1 MTTSIL
7 PPPSGAG
14 SRGLQTAKGGVG
26 RRRTPA
32 LGVEEG
38 LDGIADLRL
47 SMLAQCDAAERQRF
61 GSLRRTVGLWMGSK
75 PSRGI
80 CVGVKACGAFLELLQ
95 TPSNKWDL
103 SQIASFSFSLLRA
116 LQQHPGHCRL

>member
-1 MTTSIL
+1 MGKAWGMAMVQQSTVCDHQHPS
-7 PPPSGAG
+7 PPSGAG

-47 SMLAQCDAAERQRF
+47 SMLVQCDAAERQRF
-61 GSLRRTVGLWMGSK
+61 GSL
-75 PSRGI
+75 
-80 CVGVKACGAFLELLQ
+80 
-95 TPSNKWDL
+95 
-103 SQIASFSFSLLRA
+103 
-116 LQQHPGHCRL
+116 